1 MPGLLAQGAS
11 PQQQPPQPAPQ
22 PRQQQPE
29 QGGPEQSDPRVDVDR
44 QQGQQMYNAV
54 VEAML
59 KYLYGPGLKPV
70 EQALGQGDNIVER
83 MGVVIS
89 TVMLTIQQSLAAQGK
104 TVPPGVMFQAGM
116 ELAKAVGEMAMEMGR
131 LSKAD
136 NADAIESAFMAAMGR
151 FGQLV
156 SDAAMTREQRQRYA
170 ELIRTVRE
178 LKQRAGPRETQ
189 EPRRQEQG
197 EPMGQEAREAP
208 MPRQPMQGGM

>member
-11 PQQQPPQPAPQ
+11 PQQQPPQSAPQ
-22 PRQQQPE
+22 PRQQQPQAQPE
-29 QGGPEQSDPRVDVDR
+29 QGDPRVNVDR
-44 QQGQQMYNAV
+44 QKGQEMYNAV
-54 VEAML
+54 VESAL
-59 KYLYGPGLKPV
+59 KYLYGPGLKQV

-89 TVMLTIQQSLAAQGK
+89 TVMLTIQNALAAQGK

-116 ELAKAVGEMAMEMGR
+116 ELAKAVGEMAQEMGR
-131 LSKAD
+131 LPQQGG
-136 NADAIESAFMAAMGR
+136 ADAIESAFMAAMGR

-156 SDAAMTREQRQRYA
+156 SDAAMTQEQRQRYA

-178 LKQRAGPRETQ
+178 LKQQAGPRETQ
-189 EPRRQEQG
+189 EPQRQEQG

-208 MPRQPMQGGM
+208 TARQPMQGGM